1 MAPPR
6 GPGRDRP
13 PEEGPRHAHVAAQIR
28 RSLQLL
34 LAKGLNDPRIR
45 GLVSITG
52 VDLSPDHTNAR
63 VLVSVLPGEHGPL
76 AVAGL
81 RHAAGR
87 LHGQVGRALRLR
99 RVPRLDFELDDS
111 LKKQAR
117 LDASLQAPDGSVDED
132 ATGGPDQPEDGL

>member
-1 MAPPR
+1 M
-6 GPGRDRP
+6 
-13 PEEGPRHAHVAAQIR
+13 AAQIR

-111 LKKQAR
+111 LKKQPTIRYSRAGLGNWR
-117 LDASLQAPDGSVDED
+117 STVVDC
-132 ATGGPDQPEDGL
+132 AACRC